1 MSGNRQVKV
10 VLVGD
15 GAVGKTCT
23 IVSYAT
29 DKFPDAYTPTV
40 FDNYSVTVDLPV
52 EGEVERVE
60 LGLFDTAGQED
71 YDRSDQDIGT
81 CLGKIMSVFS
91 RVRTIVYPNTDVFL
105 VCFSVMSPDSF
116 VNVEVGI

>member
-1 MSGNRQVKV
+1 MASNKQVKV

-15 GAVGKTCT
+15 GAVGKTCA

-52 EGEVERVE
+52 EGQIERVE
-60 LGLFDTAGQED
+60 LGLFDTAGQDD
-71 YDRSDQDIGT
+71 YDRWERLQ
-81 CLGKIMSVFS
+81 
-91 RVRTIVYPNTDVFL
+91 
-105 VCFSVMSPDSF
+105 
-116 VNVEVGI
+116 

>member
-1 MSGNRQVKV
+1 MSSNKQVKV

-40 FDNYSVTVDLPV
+40 FDNYSIWRGEGMDREMTREMVREFLQPPGSLGHQNESNVSEDDLTNMIQV
-52 EGEVERVE
+52 QCAFTLSKHLQRK
-60 LGLFDTAGQED
+60 F
-71 YDRSDQDIGT
+71 
-81 CLGKIMSVFS
+81 
-91 RVRTIVYPNTDVFL
+91 VRAAYMPAMQ
-105 VCFSVMSPDSF
+105 CFV
-116 VNVEVGI
+116 

>member
-1 MSGNRQVKV
+1 MYVTVVKLYLISSQIFLKIHCFKYIQKKKISPKAMSSNKQVKV

-52 EGEVERVE
+52 EGRMERVE
-60 LGLFDTAGQED
+60 RGLFDTAGQDD
-71 YDRSDQDIGT
+71 YDR
-81 CLGKIMSVFS
+81 
-91 RVRTIVYPNTDVFL
+91 
-105 VCFSVMSPDSF
+105 
-116 VNVEVGI
+116 

>member
-1 MSGNRQVKV
+1 MFVSLDFGLNIIYKMASNKQVKV

-40 FDNYSVTVDLPV
+40 FDNYSVTVDLLL
-52 EGEVERVE
+52 EGQMERVE
-60 LGLFDTAGQED
+60 LGLFDTAGQDD
-71 YDRSDQDIGT
+71 YDR
-81 CLGKIMSVFS
+81 
-91 RVRTIVYPNTDVFL
+91 
-105 VCFSVMSPDSF
+105 
-116 VNVEVGI
+116 

>member
-1 MSGNRQVKV
+1 MFVSLDFGLNIIYKMASNKQVKV

-40 FDNYSVTVDLPV
+40 FDNYSVTVDLLL
-52 EGEVERVE
+52 EGQMERVK
-60 LGLFDTAGQED
+60 LGLFDTAGQDD
-71 YDRSDQDIGT
+71 YDR
-81 CLGKIMSVFS
+81 
-91 RVRTIVYPNTDVFL
+91 
-105 VCFSVMSPDSF
+105 
-116 VNVEVGI
+116 

>member
-1 MSGNRQVKV
+1 MSLDFGLNIIYKMASNKQVKV

-40 FDNYSVTVDLPV
+40 FDNYSVTVDLLL
-52 EGEVERVE
+52 EGQMERVE
-60 LGLFDTAGQED
+60 LGLFDTAGQDD
-71 YDRSDQDIGT
+71 YDRWHRRHWLWT
-81 CLGKIMSVFS
+81 K
-91 RVRTIVYPNTDVFL
+91 DVQ
-105 VCFSVMSPDSF
+105 CM
-116 VNVEVGI
+116 